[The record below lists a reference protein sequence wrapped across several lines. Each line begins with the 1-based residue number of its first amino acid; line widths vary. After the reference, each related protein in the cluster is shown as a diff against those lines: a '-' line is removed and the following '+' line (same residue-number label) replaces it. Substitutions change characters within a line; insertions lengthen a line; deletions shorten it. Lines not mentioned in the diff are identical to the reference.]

1 MRSTTDPAAPASV
14 YLSAM
19 LRDAVVDVDGKGIGT
34 LADVI
39 VRLRPTGYPLLTGL
53 VTKVGQNKVFVP
65 VSVVTSIVP
74 DRIILGTKTLDLR
87 PFERRDGEVLLKEAV
102 LGHRVIDV
110 EHARLV
116 RAYDVTLTDTPQ
128 GWAATGLDV
137 HKRGWLPTSKHDQHV
152 PRDWNSFDALIGHE
166 ASVKV
171 RTGFGRLRGLRPA
184 EIADIIETASARE
197 RDDLL
202 DHLHHHPDLEAD
214 VFEELEDTHQTQ
226 VLKSLN
232 TQEIAAVLT
241 RMRTDD
247 AVDAIIDLP
256 QDRRQPV
263 IDALPTL
270 KKADVM
276 RLLRYQESTAGGLMG
291 VEYLAIDENTSI
303 ANVIEQVRHATT
315 EQPEALTT
323 IYSTNPDHQLTGSL
337 SLVRA
342 IQAEP
347 SARLGDIADPNP
359 VHADPRD
366 DMIDISNIM
375 ADFNLLSLPILDD
388 DQRILGVITVDDA
401 LEAAIPEDW
410 RRRPRHQH
418 TTNQKEPDARSDD
431 VHL

>member
-1 MRSTTDPAAPASV
+1 MTSITTQPGVPAVV
-14 YLSAM
+14 YLSSM

-34 LADVI
+34 IADAI
-39 VRLRPTGYPLLTGL
+39 VRLGPTGHPHLTGL
-53 VTKVGQNKVFVP
+53 VAKVGQNRVFVP
-65 VSVVTSIVP
+65 ITVVSSIVP
-74 DRIILGTKTLDLR
+74 DRIILNTKTLDLR

-116 RAYDVTLTDTPQ
+116 RAYDVTLTNTPT

-137 HKRGWLPTSKHDQHV
+137 HKRSWLPGSKHDQHT
-152 PRDWNSFDALIGHE
+152 PRDWNEFDALIGHE

-171 RTGFGRLRGLRPA
+171 RTGFGRLRGLRAA
-184 EIADIIETASARE
+184 EIADIIESASTRE

-214 VFEELEDTHQTQ
+214 VFEELQDTHQTQ
-226 VLKSLN
+226 LLKTLS
-232 TQEIAAVLT
+232 TPEIAAVLT

-270 KKADVM
+270 KQADVM
-276 RLLRYQESTAGGLMG
+276 RLMRYQESSAGGLMG
-291 VEYLAIDENTSI
+291 VEYLALGENATI
-303 ANVIEQVRHATT
+303 AEVLDQVRTSTT
-315 EQPEALTT
+315 VQPEALSTV
-323 IYSTNPDHQLTGSL
+323 YSTNTDLQLTGSL

-342 IQAEP
+342 IQADP
-347 SARLGDIADPNP
+347 NDRLGDIADPDP

-375 ADFNLLSLPILDD
+375 ADYNLLTLPILDGNH
-388 DQRILGVITVDDA
+388 RILGVITVDDA

-410 RRRPRHQH
+410 RRRARHQH
-418 TTNQKEPDARSDD
+418 ATNQEPTNT
-431 VHL
+431 

>member
-1 MRSTTDPAAPASV
+1 MSSTRTEPGEASPV
-14 YLSAM
+14 YLSGM
-19 LRDAVVDVDGKGIGT
+19 LRDAVVDVDGKGIGS

-39 VRLRPTGYPLLTGL
+39 VRLGPTGYPFLTGL

-65 VSVVTSIVP
+65 IAVVTNIVP

-116 RAYDVTLTDTPQ
+116 RAYDVALTRTAS

-137 HKRGWLPTSKHDQHV
+137 HKRGWLPGSKHDQHA
-152 PRDWNSFDALIGHE
+152 PRDWNEFDALIGHE
-166 ASVKV
+166 ASMKV
-171 RTGFGRLRGLRPA
+171 RTGFGRLRGLRAA
-184 EIADIIETASARE
+184 EIADIIESASARE
-197 RDDLL
+197 RNDLL

-214 VFEELEDTHQTQ
+214 VFEELEDAHQTQ
-226 VLKSLN
+226 VLRSLS
-232 TQEIAAVLT
+232 TEDIAAVLT

-256 QDRRQPV
+256 QDRRQLV
-263 IDALPTL
+263 IDALPAL
-270 KKADVM
+270 KQADVM
-276 RLLRYQESTAGGLMG
+276 RLMRYQESSAGGLMG
-291 VEYLAIDENTSI
+291 VEYLAIDENASVGEVLDRVRTS
-303 ANVIEQVRHATT
+303 TT
-315 EQPEALTT
+315 EQPEALAT
-323 IYSTNPDHQLTGSL
+323 IYSINTDQQLTGSL

-342 IQAEP
+342 LQVDP
-347 SARLGDIADPNP
+347 DARLRDVADHDP

-375 ADFNLLSLPILDD
+375 ADFNLLTLPILDD
-388 DQRILGVITVDDA
+388 SHRILGVITVDDA

-410 RRRPRHQH
+410 RRRTRHQH
-418 TTNQKEPDARSDD
+418 ATNQEHFDA
-431 VHL
+431 